1 MLATDYLIANTDRHY
16 NNFGLIRSADTLQYL
31 GIAPIYDSGTSFW
44 SDKTEQAILRDEEI
58 PANPFKKYHG
68 QQIHLVSDFS
78 FLEFS
83 KLRDFDEE
91 AAAIWEQA
99 DTITPERKD
108 VLCHAVKKQLMKLE
122 ELALQ
127 HHHGRSNL

>member
-1 MLATDYLIANTDRHY
+1 MSI
-16 NNFGLIRSADTLQYL
+16 LQ
-31 GIAPIYDSGTSFW
+31 IS
-44 SDKTEQAILRDEEI
+44 
-58 PANPFKKYHG
+58 ANPFRKYHG

-78 FLEFS
+78 FMEFS

-108 VLCHAVKKQLMKLE
+108 ILCRAVKKQLMKLE

-127 HHHGRSNL
+127 HRHGRSNL